1 MISKDVIQQ
10 VKESNDIVDVISE
23 RVRLKRSGRYYMGLC
38 PFHNEKTPSFTV
50 TPDKQIYKCFG
61 CGEAGNVIT
70 FVMKTRNLPFVD
82 AVHLL
87 ADRANIE
94 VTYENGETPQK
105 DAKEELYKIN
115 VDAARYFFN
124 NLRRNK
130 KALNYLHNRGLLQK
144 TINNFGIGYAEDRW
158 DGLLTHL
165 KKKGY
170 TELDMLSAG
179 LIIRGN
185 KGNIYDRFRNRIIF
199 PVFDYRGRVIGFGG
213 RVLDDSKPKYLNSPE
228 TLVFKKGTNL
238 YGINF
243 AINNNINNNINNMF
257 IIVEGYMDCIAL
269 HQCGITSA
277 VASLGTALTP
287 NQAKLLKRYCN
298 KVIISYDAD
307 LAGQKAT
314 QRGLDVLKS
323 QALDVRVIMMPKGE
337 DPDDFIKK
345 HGKEAFLELID
356 KALQLI
362 DYKLQKASEGINLK
376 EPQGVIKYVKR
387 AINIIKDLQPIER
400 EIYIKRLSEETKL
413 ESQVLYDLLNNK
425 LKKDVNNN
433 INVNIEEILGNK
445 LYLEPSYI
453 KAERVLIKSIIES
466 EFIKDYI
473 FNNIKVDEFILKSH
487 RDIINIILENYDL
500 GIEEIKNN
508 IEINYENTDIIKE
521 WINIQESKKIGE
533 SDNYKVIVQD
543 FIKEIKKYKL
553 EEKIKKI
560 KQDIKKFESE
570 GNIEKS
576 LGLAQELINIQRKL
590 SGTQ

>member
-1 MISKDVIQQ
+1 MISKDVIQK
-10 VKESNDIVDVISE
+10 VKESNDILDVISE

-38 PFHNEKTPSFTV
+38 PFHNEKSPSFTV
-50 TPDKQIYKCFG
+50 TPNKQIYKCFG

-94 VTYENGETPQK
+94 VTYENGEAPKK

-124 NLRRNK
+124 NLRKNK
-130 KALNYLHNRGLLQK
+130 KALNYLQNRGLLQK
-144 TINNFGIGYAEDRW
+144 TINNFGIGYAEDKW
-158 DGLLTHL
+158 NGLLNYL

-170 TELDMLSAG
+170 TELDMLAAG
-179 LIIRGN
+179 LIIKGN
-185 KGNIYDRFRNRIIF
+185 KRNIYDRFRNRIMF

-213 RVLDDSKPKYLNSPE
+213 RVLDNSKPKYLNSPE
-228 TLVFKKGTNL
+228 THVFKKGTNL

-243 AINNNINNNINNMF
+243 AINNNMNNML

-269 HQCGITSA
+269 HQCGIRSA

-287 NQAKLLKRYCN
+287 NQAKLLKRYAN

-314 QRGLDVLKS
+314 QRGLDVLKE
-323 QALDVRVIMMPKGE
+323 QGLDVRVLMMPKGE

-356 KALQLI
+356 RSLQLI
-362 DYKLQKASEGINLK
+362 DYKLKKALEGVNLK
-376 EPQGVIKYVKR
+376 DPEGVIKYVNR
-387 AINIIKDLQPIER
+387 AINILKDLQPIER
-400 EIYIKRLSEETKL
+400 EIYIKRLSDETKL
-413 ESQVLYDLLNNK
+413 KSQVLYDLLNNK
-425 LKKDVNNN
+425 LQKDVNNS
-433 INVNIEEILGNK
+433 INVNIQEVLGNK
-445 LYLEPSYI
+445 LYLEPSYVR
-453 KAERVLIKSIIES
+453 AGRVLIKSIIES
-466 EFIKDYI
+466 EIIKDYV
-473 FNNIKVDEFILKSH
+473 FHNISVDEFILKSH

-500 GIEEIKNN
+500 GIEEIKSN
-508 IEINYENTDIIKE
+508 IEMSYEDSEIIKE
-521 WINIQESKKIGE
+521 WINIQDSKKINE
-533 SDNYKVIVQD
+533 NDDYKVIVQD

-560 KQDIKKFESE
+560 KEEIKKFEAE

-576 LGLAQELINIQRKL
+576 LSLAKELINIQRQL
-590 SGTQ
+590 SDTQ